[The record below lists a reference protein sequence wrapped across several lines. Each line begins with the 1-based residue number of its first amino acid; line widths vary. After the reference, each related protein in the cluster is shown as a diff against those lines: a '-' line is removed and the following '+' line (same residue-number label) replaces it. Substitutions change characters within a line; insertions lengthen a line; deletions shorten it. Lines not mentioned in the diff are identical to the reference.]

1 MNQIKCIIVLFCSFK
16 YLVSFPL
23 QSHIFFHSTRISLMV
38 WPAHGNHCRQ
48 FWVTRELQS
57 EVYVRLFMPEGIHP
71 NLYICTYYIYSYSR
85 RLVPTALCKSMIM
98 PKVLPTYAVGGIGIT
113 YSCCVRS
120 HVGLLSI
127 LLGRLSAPSWFNSS
141 IYSQSSQHNH
151 HICTESHY

>member
-1 MNQIKCIIVLFCSFK
+1 
-16 YLVSFPL
+16 
-23 QSHIFFHSTRISLMV
+23 MV